1 MQKLP
6 SSIFNDVIGPIMRGP
21 SSSHVA
27 GAARIA
33 DLVRQSMKGKI
44 KKAVVDFDINGSL
57 AASHTG
63 HGTDMGFACGLMD
76 LPLADS
82 HVDQYEQLAKEKGI
96 EIEYRILDYGA
107 VHPGNYRMEV
117 TDDTGCVRH
126 WEAIAVGGGMIEMQ
140 TLEQFGVNICGDFYE
155 LLVVVNMEEST
166 LKYCEQKIQE
176 LVGASEFTLYEE
188 GTKKVQK
195 KTADGEQKNNRGLL
209 NLKYSEKISENVRK
223 QIEDMQ
229 GVLDVIY
236 LEPVLPTHSSS
247 HCQVPYSSAEEL
259 LEYAKEN
266 PMEPWKYAAYYE
278 NRRGGKSTDEVFR
291 QMNQILQIMEK
302 AVDKGLAGTEYKDRI
317 LGPQSQ
323 KIEKAECDRKLIPC
337 EPLNTVI
344 KSITAI
350 METKSSMGLI
360 VAAPTCGS
368 CGCLP
373 GTIIGLGRAMNFPRE
388 EMVKGLLIAGL
399 VGIFF
404 AEEATFSAEV
414 GGCQVECGAGS
425 GMAAAALVQMMGGT
439 ITQCMDAASV
449 ALQNIT
455 GLACD
460 PVGNRV
466 EVPCLGKNIMGG
478 SNAISSANMIL
489 AGYDKVIPLDETI
502 QAIYEIGKSLPL
514 ELRCTFGG
522 LGKTK
527 TALEILEKTERH
539 FT

>member
-1 MQKLP
+1 MSIAMQKLP
-6 SSIFNDVIGPIMRGP
+6 SSIFNDVIGPVMRGP

-63 HGTDMGFACGLMD
+63 HGTDMGFACGLMN
-76 LPLADS
+76 LPLSDP
-82 HVDQYEQLAKEKGI
+82 HVDQYEKLAKENGMK
-96 EIEYRILDYGA
+96 IEYRILDYGA

-117 TDDTGCVRH
+117 TDSTGCTRH
-126 WEAIAVGGGMIEMQ
+126 WEAIAVGGGMIEIQ
-140 TLEQFGVNICGDFYE
+140 KLEAFEVNICGDFFE
-155 LLVVVNMEEST
+155 LLVLTDTEKEPVEAYEKRIIDLT
-166 LKYCEQKIQE
+166 GK
-176 LVGASEFTLYEE
+176 SEFSLQSKNISEE
-188 GTKKVQK
+188 QG
-195 KTADGEQKNNRGLL
+195 ADRKLL
-209 NLKYSEKISENVRK
+209 NLKYAGQISEKVRK
-223 QIEDMQ
+223 QIEEIEGIQ
-229 GVLDVIY
+229 DVIY
-236 LEPVLPTHSSS
+236 LEPVLPTHSSG
-247 HCQVPYSSAEEL
+247 HCEVPYSTAEQL
-259 LEYAKEN
+259 LNYAKN
-266 PMEPWKYAAYYE
+266 NLMEPWEYAAYYE
-278 NRRGGKSTDEVFR
+278 SCRGGKSVEEVYE
-291 QMNQILQIMEK
+291 QMEQILKIMET
-302 AVDKGLAGTEYKDRI
+302 AVDEGLAGTEYRDRI
-317 LGPQSQ
+317 LGAQCQ
-323 KIEKAECDRKLIPC
+323 KIEEAEKEKKLIPC

-373 GTIIGLGRAMNFPRE
+373 GTVIGLGKAMHLSRE
-388 EMVKGLLIAGL
+388 EMVKGLLVAGL

-425 GMAAAALVQMMGGT
+425 GMAAAALVQMMGGN
-439 ITQCMDAASV
+439 IIQCMDATSV

-527 TALEILEKTERH
+527 TAMEILEKTERH
-539 FT
+539 FE